1 MSIFDHPQFSQDL
14 HGYLVDNTRIDVL
27 IPQAIVIGE
36 NLISAPGSWILTHD
50 SSLINH
56 IDKVAVKKTIIGNNV
71 FIGLNAIIMP
81 GVKVGDGAIIGA
93 GAVVTRDVLP
103 YTIVGGNPAKFI
115 CTVDEYI
122 EKVKT
127 KAILV
132 DPIRDTYGMNEFN
145 EFRQKW
151 SDLNDQESESK

>member
-1 MSIFDHPQFSQDL
+1 MSIFDHPQFRQDS
-14 HGYLVDNTRIDVL
+14 HGYMMDNTRIDAL
-27 IPQAIVIGE
+27 IPNAVEVGE

-56 IDKVAVKKTIIGNNV
+56 IDKVAVKKTTIGNNV

-93 GAVVTRDVLP
+93 GAVVTRDVQP

-127 KAILV
+127 KSILV
-132 DPIRDTYGMNEFN
+132 DPIRDTYGIHEFN
-145 EFRQKW
+145 EFRQRW